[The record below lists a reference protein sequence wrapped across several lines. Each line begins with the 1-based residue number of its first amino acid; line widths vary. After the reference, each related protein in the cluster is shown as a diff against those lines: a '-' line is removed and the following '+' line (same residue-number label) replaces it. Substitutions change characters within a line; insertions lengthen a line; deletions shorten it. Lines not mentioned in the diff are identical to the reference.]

1 MITKKKK
8 ENFIKYLFPF
18 QFSHNKGTIMSF
30 FSDIFVN
37 FQKRSNNNFDTYT
50 FQELIGLPMI
60 VSDKLYCTFTCH
72 QDKQLTYQEFSSGLY
87 DLIFGDID
95 DKMSIVFDLLDFDGD
110 GVITIEDV
118 FLILS
123 HFHLIDNTTET
134 IPILEKLISNFFGN
148 NKHKLDKEN
157 CFNIKKNFDVLLLT
171 LLFLN
176 KYISVVSEG
185 EIFQYEKMR
194 KRRKSDK
201 GGFVGYNIYT
211 IDDYEDMEYKPSQ
224 TLFNYIDTT
233 EFGHKKKKIFDYED
247 SDSDDDLDSD
257 DEDLDALYE
266 FSIDFQELRDRFINQ
281 CSYEPRLLTS
291 TFSCSF
297 FQEERAKM
305 KEQKKEESV
314 KLLDD
319 ILMNQAYKKM
329 KFKEKRKNENHEGH
343 MGGVHASKKN
353 INAKNDKNEKQEEK
367 KDDKSNK
374 NGAEEDNISVGNM
387 TRHQSTS
394 ADTSNNTGFGG
405 IRRAVTNF
413 GGFKKANSQMKNKA
427 ELIMYKD
434 EKLVKQVKIILVG
447 HYIFYYKNNRGNFLY
462 KKIMP
467 INSLF
472 VRKKKKDNII
482 IFSLVSFL
490 HNLEQKKNFFCDK
503 VEDANKFYSKF
514 NKSKMFRDIK
524 KEYYFKIH
532 IGEGQFGQVLLAER
546 NSDNKKLAV
555 KLVQKGTQSIE
566 EYKVNRWEID
576 IFKLLQNIQH
586 PNVVQCID
594 LYEYES
600 QIFFVYEYVAGGDLR
615 KICKELKLFPQY
627 YTINTILKFSM
638 QMIEG
643 MRVLHKYGVIHRDI
657 KTTNMVV
664 DISPPS
670 SKKNNSGWEIDY
682 SNIDNSTVKVIDFG
696 LSRILGKFENSN
708 DPYGSLCFKAPEL
721 IKHEPY
727 DFKVDVWAIG
737 ITIYYLVYKE
747 LPFEK
752 GSKEEIKYGIVHEG
766 VNYPRN
772 NFINNIS
779 INNYYDGSTK
789 IKKLNNNVLKSSI
802 LYSIIKD
809 CLEKNPEERL
819 SIDQLSE
826 KYSSLIQTIP

>member
-1 MITKKKK
+1 MLMTKKK
-8 ENFIKYLFPF
+8 ENFMRYLYPF

-30 FSDIFVN
+30 LSDVFVN

-60 VSDKLYCTFTCH
+60 VSDKLYYTFTSH
-72 QDKQLTYQEFSSGLY
+72 QEKQLNYQEFSSGLY
-87 DLIFGDID
+87 DLLFGDLD
-95 DKMSIVFDLLDFDGD
+95 DKMSIIFDLLDFDGD
-110 GVITIEDV
+110 GNIAQEDV

-123 HFHLIDNTTET
+123 HLHFIDNTTET
-134 IPILEKLISNFFGN
+134 IPLLEKIITNFFGP
-148 NKHKLDKEN
+148 NKYKLDKDN
-157 CFNIKKNFDVLLLT
+157 CFNIKKNFDVLLLA

-176 KYISVVSEG
+176 KYISIISEG
-185 EIFQYEKMR
+185 EVLQYEKMR
-194 KRRKSDK
+194 KKKKDK
-201 GGFVGYNIYT
+201 GGYVANDIYT
-211 IDDYEDMEYKPSQ
+211 ADDFEDLEYKPSQ
-224 TLFNYIDTT
+224 ALFNYLEST
-233 EFGHKKKKIFDYED
+233 EFGHKKKKIFDYEN
-247 SDSDDDLDSD
+247 SDSEEDLNSI

-266 FSIDFQELRDRFINQ
+266 FSMDFQDLRDRFINQ

-305 KEQKKEESV
+305 KEQKKEDSV

-329 KFKEKRKNENHEGH
+329 KFKEKRKNENINKKDKKVDETD
-343 MGGVHASKKN
+343 SKKEER
-353 INAKNDKNEKQEEK
+353 KNKHME
-367 KDDKSNK
+367 DDN
-374 NGAEEDNISVGNM
+374 NSVGRI
-387 TRHQSTS
+387 TVVHSTS
-394 ADTSNNTGFGG
+394 AETNNGLSG
-405 IRRAVTNF
+405 IRRAVTNLS
-413 GGFKKANSQMKNKA
+413 FKKTNSIMKNKV
-427 ELIMYKD
+427 ELILYKD
-434 EKLVKQVKIILVG
+434 EKLTKQIKIILVG

-472 VRKKKKDNII
+472 VRKKKKEKDNLM

-490 HNLEQKKNFFCDK
+490 HNLEQKKIFYSDK
-503 VEDANKFYSKF
+503 PDDINKFYSKF
-514 NKSKMFRDIK
+514 NKSKMYRDIK
-524 KEYYFKIH
+524 KEYYFKAH

-546 NSDNKKLAV
+546 NNDNKKLAV

-576 IFKLLQNIQH
+576 IFKLLQNLQH
-586 PNVVQCID
+586 PNIVQCID

-600 QIFFVYEYVAGGDLR
+600 QIFFVYEYVSGGDLR

-643 MRVLHKYGVIHRDI
+643 VRVLHKYGVIHRDI

-664 DISPPS
+664 DIISNV
-670 SKKNNSGWEIDY
+670 KENNNSGWEIDY
-682 SNIDNSTVKVIDFG
+682 SKIDNSVVKTIDFG
-696 LSRILGKFENSN
+696 LSRILGKFEKSN

-752 GSKEEIKYGIVHEG
+752 GTKEDIKYEIVQE
-766 VNYPRN
+766 NPAFPRN
-772 NFINNIS
+772 NFIINPTH
-779 INNYYDGSTK
+779 NNYYDGSNK
-789 IKKLNNNVLKSSI
+789 MKKLNNIASKSSI
-802 LYSIIKD
+802 LYSLIKD
-809 CLEKNPEERL
+809 CLEKNPEDRL

-826 KYSSLIQTIP
+826 KYTPLIQSIH

>member
-30 FSDIFVN
+30 LSDVFVN

-50 FQELIGLPMI
+50 FQELLSLPMI
-60 VSDKLYCTFTCH
+60 VSNKLYYTFTSH
-72 QDKQLTYQEFSSGLY
+72 QDKQLTYQEFSSGIY
-87 DLIFGDID
+87 DLLFGDID

-110 GVITIEDV
+110 GVITLEDV

-134 IPILEKLISNFFGN
+134 IPLLEKLISNFFGN

-157 CFNIKKNFDVLLLT
+157 CFNIKKNFDVLLMT

-176 KYISVVSEG
+176 KYTSVVSEG
-185 EIFQYEKMR
+185 EICQYEKMR
-194 KRRKSDK
+194 KPRKGDK
-201 GGFVGYNIYT
+201 GGFVGYNLYT
-211 IDDYEDMEYKPSQ
+211 VDDYDDMEYKPTQ
-224 TLFNYIDTT
+224 LLFNYIDST
-233 EFGHKKKKIFDYED
+233 EFAHKKKKIFDYED
-247 SDSDDDLDSD
+247 SDSEEDLDSD

-266 FSIDFQELRDRFINQ
+266 FSMDYQELRDRFINQ
-281 CSYEPRLLTS
+281 CTYEPRLLTS

-305 KEQKKEESV
+305 KEQKKDDSV

-329 KFKEKRKNENHEGH
+329 KFKEKRKNENHNIGNN
-343 MGGVHASKKN
+343 VASKKN
-353 INAKNDKNEKQEEK
+353 VNKSSKKNLDEK
-367 KDDKSNK
+367 KENDQASNSK
-374 NGAEEDNISVGNM
+374 NIEDDNISVGNM
-387 TRHQSTS
+387 TGNRSTS
-394 ADTSNNTGFGG
+394 ADTHTGFGG

-413 GGFKKANSQMKNKA
+413 GGFKKANSQLKNKA
-427 ELIMYKD
+427 ELILYKD
-434 EKLVKQVKIILVG
+434 EKLSKQVKIILVG
-447 HYIFYYKNNRGNFLY
+447 HYIFCYKKNRGNFLY

-472 VRKKKKDNII
+472 LRKKKKDNIVI
-482 IFSLVSFL
+482 LSLVSFL
-490 HNLEQKKNFFCDK
+490 HNLEQKKNYYCDK
-503 VEDANKFYSKF
+503 QEDANKFYSKF

-524 KEYYFKIH
+524 KEYYFKVH

-546 NSDNKKLAV
+546 NIDNKKLAV

-594 LYEYES
+594 LFEYES

-615 KICKELKLFPQY
+615 KVCKELKLFPQY

-664 DISPPS
+664 DIAPS
-670 SKKNNSGWEIDY
+670 KHNNNNSGWEVDY
-682 SNIDNSTVKVIDFG
+682 SNIDNSKVKVIDFG
-696 LSRILGKFENSN
+696 LSRILGKYENST

-752 GSKEEIKYGIVHEG
+752 GSKEDIKYGIVHETEA
-766 VNYPRN
+766 YPRN
-772 NFINNIS
+772 NFIINPNM
-779 INNYYDGSTK
+779 NNYYDASIKMRKMTNNATK
-789 IKKLNNNVLKSSI
+789 SNI
-802 LYSIIKD
+802 LYSMIKD

-819 SIDQLSE
+819 NIDQLSD
-826 KYSSLIQTIP
+826 KYTPLIQTLP

>member
-1 MITKKKK
+1 MITNKKK

-18 QFSHNKGTIMSF
+18 QFCHNKGTIISF
-30 FSDIFVN
+30 LSDIFVN

-50 FQELIGLPMI
+50 FQELIALPMI
-60 VSDKLYCTFTCH
+60 VSDKLYYTFTSH
-72 QDKQLTYQEFSSGLY
+72 QEKQLTYQEFSSGIY
-87 DLIFGDID
+87 DLLFGDID

-110 GVITIEDV
+110 GVITKEDV

-134 IPILEKLISNFFGN
+134 IPLLEKLISNFFGN

-157 CFNIKKNFDVLLLT
+157 CFNIKKNFDVLLMT

-176 KYISVVSEG
+176 KYTSIVSEG
-185 EIFQYEKMR
+185 EIYQYEKMR
-194 KRRKSDK
+194 KSRKGDK
-201 GGFVGYNIYT
+201 GGFVAYNIYT
-211 IDDYEDMEYKPSQ
+211 VDDYEDMEYKPSQ
-224 TLFNYIDTT
+224 ILFNYIEST

-247 SDSDDDLDSD
+247 SDSEEDLDSD

-266 FSIDFQELRDRFINQ
+266 FSMDYQELRDRFINQ
-281 CSYEPRLLTS
+281 CTYEPRLLTS

-305 KEQKKEESV
+305 KEQKKEDSV

-329 KFKEKRKNENHEGH
+329 KFKEKRKNENHNGV
-343 MGGVHASKKN
+343 GGNISSKKN
-353 INAKNDKNEKQEEK
+353 INNKSSKKNLDEKKENDKE
-367 KDDKSNK
+367 SNNK
-374 NGAEEDNISVGNM
+374 RIEDDNISVGNM
-387 TRHQSTS
+387 AGNRSTS
-394 ADTSNNTGFGG
+394 ADTHTGFGA
-405 IRRAVTNF
+405 IRRAATNF
-413 GGFKKANSQMKNKA
+413 GGYKKANSQLKNKA
-427 ELIMYKD
+427 ELILYKD
-434 EKLVKQVKIILVG
+434 EKLSKQVKIILVG
-447 HYIFYYKNNRGNFLY
+447 HYIFYYKSNRGNFLY
-462 KKIMP
+462 KKIIP

-482 IFSLVSFL
+482 VFSLVSFL
-490 HNLEQKKNFFCDK
+490 HNLEHKKSYYCDK
-503 VEDANKFYSKF
+503 AEDANKFYSKF

-524 KEYYFKIH
+524 KEYYFKVH

-555 KLVQKGTQSIE
+555 KLVQKGIQSIE

-594 LYEYES
+594 LFEYES

-615 KICKELKLFPQY
+615 KVCKELKLFPQY

-664 DISPPS
+664 DINPS
-670 SKKNNSGWEIDY
+670 KNNNSSGWEIDY

-696 LSRILGKFENSN
+696 LSRILGKFENST

-752 GSKEEIKYGIVHEG
+752 GSKEDIKYGIVHESE
-766 VNYPRN
+766 VYPRN
-772 NFINNIS
+772 NFILSPNS
-779 INNYYDGSTK
+779 NNYYDGSIKMKKMTNNATK
-789 IKKLNNNVLKSSI
+789 SNII
-802 LYSIIKD
+802 YSMIKD

-819 SIDQLSE
+819 NIDQLSD
-826 KYSSLIQTIP
+826 KYTPIIQTLA